1 MKNFNALNCP
11 HLHTCTQCVQF
22 AGIISSLQLSISS
35 CFAHSPVVS
44 LSHARHFRSGCRA
57 WHDTP
62 FTPTMEVEVRGTPP
76 PWHRHR
82 LGPIAEPRPP
92 PRHHLGHISGC
103 KDTYFIAICNIYLQI
118 LLAKKICSQKKNGM
132 PLARHNVHCSTP
144 FDNLIHHKTAQSAT
158 SQTPV
163 VGIGADKLL
172 EKVYRGSL
180 YFHPAFNLVFMA

>member
-22 AGIISSLQLSISS
+22 TGIISSLQLSISS

-103 KDTYFIAICNIYLQI
+103 KDTYFIAICN
-118 LLAKKICSQKKNGM
+118 
-132 PLARHNVHCSTP
+132 VHCSTP

-180 YFHPAFNLVFMA
+180 YFHSAFNLVFMA

>member
-62 FTPTMEVEVRGTPP
+62 FTPQWRLKSVARHLRGIDIGLAQSQSLARRQGTTLATYQAAKIHILSQYAISTFKYYLQKKYVARKKTVCRLPDTMSTAA
-76 PWHRHR
+76 HR
-82 LGPIAEPRPP
+82 LI
-92 PRHHLGHISGC
+92 
-103 KDTYFIAICNIYLQI
+103 T
-118 LLAKKICSQKKNGM
+118 
-132 PLARHNVHCSTP
+132 
-144 FDNLIHHKTAQSAT
+144 
-158 SQTPV
+158 
-163 VGIGADKLL
+163 
-172 EKVYRGSL
+172 
-180 YFHPAFNLVFMA
+180 